1 MTLHHSKDK
10 SNSYCNRNA
19 SIIPV
24 KDFRYTVNNAVRYI
38 VNNGVRFDK
47 TDELE
52 ENMVKNKVK
61 ENSVNLVPNCQKK
74 DDGIKA

>member
-1 MTLHHSKDK
+1 MILYHSKVK
-10 SNSYCNRNA
+10 SNSYCYRNE

-24 KDFRYTVNNAVRYI
+24 KDFRYNVNNAVMYT

-47 TDELE
+47 TYELE